1 MWVSGDHKW
10 VSVGFMNILLTLL
23 YLTFTDEGPHW
34 NRDDWKKDEV
44 IATGMG
50 HTDFVSVEGKQQ
62 S

>member
-10 VSVGFMNILLTLL
+10 VSVGFINILL